1 MYLICDFDGT
11 FVKNDF
17 FEERFFKFF
26 LEQPWTI
33 VRYGLQSG
41 GWLRLKHRLLDNY
54 SPEYDLEFILNHE
67 LIGWIKEN
75 RTDYKETLL
84 VSGSPDSFI
93 KRIIGP
99 MAVFDR
105 IHGSLTDNLTGQG
118 KLRFIQDSGYLPFSY
133 IGDSAAD
140 LPIFNASSKAYQIT
154 SVGIKKIK

>member
-11 FVKNDF
+11 LVKNDF
-17 FEERFFKFF
+17 FEEQFFKLF
-26 LEQPWTI
+26 LEQPWII

-41 GWLRLKHRLLDNY
+41 GWLKLKHQLLDNY
-54 SPEYDLEFILNHE
+54 LPEYDLEFILNHE
-67 LIGWIKEN
+67 VMGWIKEN

-99 MAVFDR
+99 MAIFDR
-105 IHGSLTDNLTGQG
+105 IHGSLKKNLTGQD

-133 IGDSAAD
+133 IGDSSVD
-140 LPIFNASSKAYQIT
+140 LPIFNASSHAYVIT
-154 SVGIKKIK
+154 SEGFKKLK